1 MRKSVFLEKITRRLT
16 ERDLPAVLSSLEMNR
31 IPTEPRST
39 RTPLSEQLT
48 QQFTDKHSPT
58 ALQYETREFVHDH
71 VIEPRTMRIWSSGQL
86 TRQAAGGLIRAAS
99 QNKIFEFVQD
109 DAIEPIKTIAEPTRI
124 ATRQWSQF
132 EPDKEPHLESMEEL
146 QTTLTETK
154 EQL

>member
-1 MRKSVFLEKITRRLT
+1 
-16 ERDLPAVLSSLEMNR
+16 
-31 IPTEPRST
+31 
-39 RTPLSEQLT
+39 
-48 QQFTDKHSPT
+48 
-58 ALQYETREFVHDH
+58 LQYETREFVHDH